1 MGGDVGGGGGGVGS
15 EDEEMIWSK
24 KKNRL
29 VPKWNAHE
37 KAKIA
42 KQRIK
47 KEDLIERKYM
57 QSFLEAR
64 DKKMIDLPPNII
76 FTVSLS
82 KTTNLPKSNPI
93 EFSMQTLDPLF
104 EQLTSPENKFDES
117 TLRKNL
123 NKFIGPDKGLL
134 AQNILDPVE
143 FDLEFYR

>member
-1 MGGDVGGGGGGVGS
+1 MGAGGEGLGS

-42 KQRIK
+42 KQKFK
-47 KEDLIERKYM
+47 KEDLIEKKYM

-64 DKKMIDLPPNII
+64 NKKMIDLPPNII

-93 EFSMQTLDPLF
+93 EFRMQTLDPLF

-117 TLRKNL
+117 ALRKNL
-123 NKFIGPDKGLL
+123 NKFIGPGVGPL
-134 AQNILDPVE
+134 AENILDPVE